1 MSDVDQAGHE
11 DLDLL
16 AAEYV
21 MAVVSIEEQKRIE
34 ALIRSEPALAGLVA
48 SWRRRLGPLDQTAAE
63 GHVSEDLW
71 SRIDKTIGQE
81 TAAAAPSIRRGTVE
95 APSRWSVLWESLAF
109 WRVTGLSA
117 LAAAL
122 VLAIGTGYFAIE
134 ASRQP
139 VLVAVLMTDQNEAA
153 AVVNAFADGRA
164 ELRALKFFEIP
175 AGRAIEIWTL
185 WDRSVGP
192 KSIGLIRSVSG
203 KVSLRLDGL
212 PKPAPGQLFEMTL
225 EPATGSPIGRPTG
238 PVLNKGNAAVAL

>member
-21 MAVVSIEEQKRIE
+21 MGVVPLEEHKRIE
-34 ALIRSEPALAGLVA
+34 ALIRSEPTLAGLVA

-63 GHVSEDLW
+63 GRVSEDLW
-71 SRIDKTIGQE
+71 SRIDKSIGPDVVE
-81 TAAAAPSIRRGTVE
+81 AAPVRNGSV
-95 APSRWSVLWESLAF
+95 APASPWSALWGSLAF

-117 LAAAL
+117 MAAAL

-164 ELRALKFFEIP
+164 ELRALKSFEIP

-192 KSIGLIRSVSG
+192 KSVGLIQSVSG

-225 EPATGSPIGRPTG
+225 EPVTGSPIGRPTG